1 MATANKNLSDYD
13 KNTIPNAK
21 DFRFGIVVSE
31 WNDHITEGLYS
42 GVIVALTDCG
52 ALHKNIIRWN
62 VPGSFELV
70 YAAKKMIETQKP
82 DVVITI
88 GCVIKGETMHFEFV
102 CEGVTQGIKDL
113 NVLSDVPVI
122 FCLLTDNTEQ
132 QSIDRSG
139 GIHGNKGTE
148 AAIAAIKM
156 AYLRQQS
163 SLSHQFQSHHLL
175 SSGQL
180 RIEDKPLEI
189 EE

>member
-1 MATANKNLSDYD
+1 MATANKNLSEYD
-13 KNTIPNAK
+13 KTLIPNAK
-21 DFRFGIVVSE
+21 DFRFGIIVSE
-31 WNDHITEGLYS
+31 WNDHITEGLFS
-42 GVIVALTDCG
+42 GALAALRDCG
-52 ALHKNIIRWN
+52 AVDHNIIRWN

-88 GCVIKGETMHFEFV
+88 GSVIKGETKHFEFV

-113 NVLSDVPVI
+113 NVTTDVPVI
-122 FCLLTDNTEQ
+122 FCVLTDNNEQ

-156 AYLRQQS
+156 AFLRLQANGY
-163 SLSHQFQSHHLL
+163 HFQNQNLL
-175 SSGQL
+175 NASQL
-180 RIEDKPLEI
+180 QLEDKTLKLE
-189 EE
+189 E